1 MSGFRIP
8 TVCKINLKLIQE
20 SQKRIQTMVP
30 GFKYNLGFSGGVFK
44 TGNYDEQIGDEEL
57 LANRH
62 RFWWFPH
69 MYQVLLKVMYQGGII
84 T

>member
-1 MSGFRIP
+1 
-8 TVCKINLKLIQE
+8 
-20 SQKRIQTMVP
+20 MVP

-69 MYQVLLKVMYQGGII
+69 MYQVLLKLMYQGGII